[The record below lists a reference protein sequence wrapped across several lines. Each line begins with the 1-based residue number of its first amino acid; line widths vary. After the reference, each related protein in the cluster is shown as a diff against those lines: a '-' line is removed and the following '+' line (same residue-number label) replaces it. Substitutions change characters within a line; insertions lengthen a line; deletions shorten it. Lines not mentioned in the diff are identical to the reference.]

1 MSKTRE
7 ARLDMGPEQDSDRA
21 VYQIKVQG
29 HLDPSWE
36 DWFNG
41 MTVAS
46 EDEGN
51 DTPSCTLTGPI
62 ADQSALR
69 GMLSKI
75 WDLNMTLI
83 SVIRIRD
90 DNDSLGGK
98 TT

>member
-1 MSKTRE
+1 MENLSSIDLGMTTPATYR
-7 ARLDMGPEQDSDRA
+7 
-21 VYQIKVQG
+21 IIVQG
-29 HLDPSWE
+29 KLDPYWE

-46 EDEGN
+46 EDESN
-51 DTPSCTLTGPI
+51 EIPVCTLTGPV

-75 WDLNMTLI
+75 WDLNLTLI
-83 SVIRIRD
+83 SVIRIRH

-98 TT
+98 SG

>member
-1 MSKTRE
+1 MNS
-7 ARLDMGPEQDSDRA
+7 EQDSDRV

>member
-1 MSKTRE
+1 MNS
-7 ARLDMGPEQDSDRA
+7 EQDSDRV

-46 EDEGN
+46 EDESN